1 MSSIAIPNVQ
11 VTQPGVEVA
20 VVTPL
25 RVDAGDT
32 VVIGNVTITPSDT
45 STMSVS
51 AASMTTTDT
60 DIGGTIYP
68 AGQAVTYT
76 LTVTGTLA
84 KDRQAS
90 IRFDY
95 TTQTGDERIVSQ
107 PILLVPKFT
116 ATGGVAV
123 FGGGLIE
130 SLATAPAS
138 ALYPGHYD
146 IDTSSGPFTVLLR
159 EVKGEWLF
167 LDPLDTTT
175 TNNLTIGTS
184 SQTFNGQTGPLVMD
198 GEVLACRVY
207 NVAGG
212 SAFKVTI

>member
-1 MSSIAIPNVQ
+1 MSDIAIPNVQ

-32 VVIGNVTITPSDT
+32 VVIGTVTITPSDA

-51 AASMTTTDT
+51 SAAMTAVDT

-68 AGQAVTYT
+68 AGQAVSYT
-76 LTVTGTLA
+76 LTVTGALT
-84 KDRQAS
+84 RNREAS
-90 IRFDY
+90 LKFEY
-95 TTQTGDERIVSQ
+95 TTQTGDERIVTQ
-107 PILLVPKFT
+107 PITLVPSFT

-130 SLATAPAS
+130 SLAAAPAL

-146 IDTSSGPFTVLLR
+146 IDTSGAAFTVLLR
-159 EVKGEWLF
+159 QVKGEWLF
-167 LDPLDTTT
+167 LDPLDTTA
-175 TNNLTIGTS
+175 TNNLTIGTA